1 MKLKKL
7 IKFKYYNDTILEIIN
22 SINDLSSE
30 EKICK
35 RFLER
40 IFFNF
45 ELEKG
50 AIYLKDLNNKKFYF
64 IIGAGV
70 NHETIKVKEIDPYSE
85 GYSIV
90 FNFKTPINFL
100 KISEDDKKDFPFLK
114 NLSRA
119 LLLPIIFNDEVIG
132 LLFLG
137 RKGKKIFTD
146 IEENLIS
153 VLLDKLAVFL
163 NQQLIYKQL
172 MISQSR
178 LTEAYDELKTIDKVK
193 TSLLHNIT
201 HEFRTPLVTIM
212 GYSELLKF
220 EDFGRMN
227 NQQLKAVEV
236 IYKNSKSLKRIID
249 NLLTF
254 VQISGKMGNFVF
266 KKVNL
271 VKFVKNVIN
280 NFEDSNV
287 TIIFTTEAD
296 DIFIECD
303 KELLRIVIEQLIL
316 NAIKFNKDNN
326 PINIIIDKTDE
337 KAIFKVVDKGMGISK
352 NHLNKIKEE
361 FYKVSYSDNNKSPG
375 IGFGLSISNRIIDIH
390 KFKFILKSELNKGTE
405 VGFEAP
411 LCKD

>member
-1 MKLKKL
+1 MRYKKQ
-7 IKFKYYNDTILEIIN
+7 IQFKYYNDTILEIIN

-50 AIYLKDLNNKKFYF
+50 AIYLKDLNNNKFYF

-70 NHETIKVKEIDPYSE
+70 NRVNIKVKEINPYSE
-85 GYSIV
+85 GYSIL

-100 KISEDDKKDFPFLK
+100 KISKDDIKDFPFLK

-132 LLFLG
+132 ILFIG
-137 RKGKKIFTD
+137 RKGKKVFSD
-146 IEENLIS
+146 VEENLVT

-178 LTEAYDELKTIDKVK
+178 LTEAYDDLKTIDKMK

-212 GYSELLKF
+212 GYSELLKY
-220 EDFGRMN
+220 EDFGKLN
-227 NQQLKAVEV
+227 NHQLKAVEV
-236 IYKNSKSLKRIID
+236 IYKNSKSLKNIID

-254 VQISGKMGNFVF
+254 VQISSKMGNFNF
-266 KKVNL
+266 KKTNL
-271 VKFVKNVIN
+271 VKFVKDIIN
-280 NFEDSNV
+280 SFEESNV
-287 TIIFTTEAD
+287 TIIFTTESD
-296 DIFIECD
+296 EVFINCD
-303 KELLRIVIEQLIL
+303 KDLLKIVIEQLIS
-316 NAIKFNKDNN
+316 NAIKFNKNNN
-326 PINIIIDKTDE
+326 PINVVIEKNKDK
-337 KAIFKVVDKGMGISK
+337 AFFKVVDNGIGISK
-352 NHLNKIKEE
+352 KHIDKIKDE
-361 FYKVSYSDNNKSPG
+361 FYQVSYTDSAKSSG

-390 KFKFILKSELNKGTE
+390 KFKLIIKSEVNRGTE
-405 VGFEAP
+405 IGFEAP
-411 LCKD
+411 LCKS